1 MIERPAARYR
11 VSLGNN
17 LCDRVLGGTEDT
29 LVRLPACQGG
39 QEERS
44 AGFHGRGT
52 AQTKGLKRPP
62 VRCGVPRSHDLC
74 QRPLGGEKDPAR
86 RPATSDSGGGGN
98 TPRPPNIFSGLSHS
112 ACSPTP

>member
-1 MIERPAARYR
+1 MIDRPAARYR
-11 VSLGNN
+11 VSLGNS

-86 RPATSDSGGGGN
+86 RPASSDSGGGEI
-98 TPRPPNIFSGLSHS
+98 TPPPTFTLSLIPH
-112 ACSPTP
+112 